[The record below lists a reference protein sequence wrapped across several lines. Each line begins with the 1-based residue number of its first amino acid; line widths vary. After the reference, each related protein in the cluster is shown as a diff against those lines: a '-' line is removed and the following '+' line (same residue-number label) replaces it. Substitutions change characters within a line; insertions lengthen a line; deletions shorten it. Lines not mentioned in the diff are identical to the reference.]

1 MSQVYVAV
9 TEHDRDYERVYDA
22 FALIMTPE
30 WDTFVL
36 TARDEIEGGWAIID
50 PVADSVCCHGTLF
63 MVLLDFW
70 TNCPG
75 CEFTVLDDLDRLE
88 FGRFAHDLVEY
99 FGIASRCVERAER
112 AARRSGSGANG
123 TRGVRHAR

>member
-1 MSQVYVAV
+1 MSQVSVSV
-9 TEHDRDYERVYDA
+9 TVHGHDYERRYDA

-36 TARDEIEGGWAIID
+36 TARAEIEGGWAIID
-50 PVADSVCCHGTLF
+50 PVADSVYCHGTLF

-70 TNCPG
+70 TDCPG
-75 CEFTVLDDLDRLE
+75 CELTVLDDLDRLE
-88 FGRFAHDLVEY
+88 FGRFVKDLVEY
-99 FGIASRCVERAER
+99 FRVASRCVER

-123 TRGVRHAR
+123 TRGVHHAC